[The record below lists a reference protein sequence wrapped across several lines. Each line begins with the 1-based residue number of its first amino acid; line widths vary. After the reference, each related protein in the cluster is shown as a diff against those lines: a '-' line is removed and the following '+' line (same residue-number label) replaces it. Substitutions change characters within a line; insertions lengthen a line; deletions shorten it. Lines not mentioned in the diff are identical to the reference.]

1 MKKIICLLC
10 VSLVL
15 VFSCCAPVFADTS
28 VLTVD
33 NLSDSRWVVSG
44 NSAVSDGVLTV
55 PANGSFS
62 AFLRVKPISATRKY
76 KFNAYYSCTC
86 SLGSAFSLTGSL
98 EFYYVDTQT
107 SKKYIIKSLSK
118 ITNADGAF
126 SNTITIADD
135 SGDSG
140 RIYIV
145 IKNTSSTAFNVKLN
159 NLTVNDMTTAE
170 LDSSLDKFGDKIEN
184 SGSDSPPLDTDIS
197 AFQSAIDT
205 MNEWLEQL
213 DTFADS
219 IESAGNTASEYIT
232 KGTEIFNG
240 FLGVAPASVIA
251 LVGFGI
257 VFIVVRKIVGR

>member
-1 MKKIICLLC
+1 MKKIICLVC
-10 VSLVL
+10 VALVL
-15 VFSCCAPVFADTS
+15 VFSCCAPAFADNS
-28 VLTVD
+28 VLTVE
-33 NLSDSRWVVSG
+33 NLSDTRWIVSG
-44 NSAVSDGVLTV
+44 NSTIKDGFVTV
-55 PANGSFS
+55 PAGGYYS
-62 AFLRVKPISATRKY
+62 AFIRVKPISATRKY
-76 KFNAYYSCTC
+76 KFNAYYGCTC
-86 SLGSAFSLTGSL
+86 SLGSSFSLQGSID
-98 EFYYVDTQT
+98 FYYVDTQT
-107 SKKYIIKSLSK
+107 QQKYTIKSYSK
-118 ITNADGAF
+118 ITNAGGAL

-140 RIYIV
+140 RIYFV
-145 IKNTSSTAFNVKLN
+145 VTNNSSTPFTVCLET
-159 NLTVNDMTTAE
+159 LTVNDMTTVE

-219 IESAGNTASEYIT
+219 IESAGDTASEYIT